1 MNNKTVKQLDRAILA
16 HGEHTGHFHEAHGGG
31 VAFFDDGTLEAPN
44 GAEVTH
50 QEHQPI
56 TVPPGTYVRSIVQ
69 EYDHFAEE
77 ARNVAD

>member
-1 MNNKTVKQLDRAILA
+1 MKQVKKLPRAILA
-16 HGEHTGHFHEAHGGG
+16 HGEHTGHYHEAHGDG
-31 VAFFDDGTLEAPN
+31 VALYEDGTLEAPH

-50 QEHQPI
+50 QEHHPI
-56 TVPPGTYVRSIVQ
+56 IVPPGIYERSIVQ

>member
-1 MNNKTVKQLDRAILA
+1 MSTRTKLERAILA
-16 HGEHTGHFHEAHGGG
+16 QGEHTGHYHEAHGSN
-31 VAFFDDGTLEAPN
+31 VAFYDDGTLEAPQ

-50 QEHQPI
+50 QEHATI
-56 TVPPGTYVRSIVQ
+56 TLPPGEYIRSIVQ

>member
-1 MNNKTVKQLDRAILA
+1 MAKRKKLEKAILA
-16 HGEHTGHFHEAHGGG
+16 HGEVTGHYHEAHGDG
-31 VAFFDDGTLEAPN
+31 VALYDDGVLEAPH

-50 QEHQPI
+50 QEHAPVAI
-56 TVPPGTYVRSIVQ
+56 PPGTYDRSIVV

>member
-1 MNNKTVKQLDRAILA
+1 MKKGAKKLEKAILA
-16 HGEHTGHFHEAHGGG
+16 YGEHTGHYHEAHGDG
-31 VAFFDDGTLEAPN
+31 VALYEDGVLEAPH

-50 QEHQPI
+50 QEHAPI
-56 TVPPGTYVRSIVQ
+56 TVPPGTYERSIVQ

>member
-1 MNNKTVKQLDRAILA
+1 MAKTRKKLDRAILA

-31 VAFFDDGTLEAPN
+31 VAFFDDGVLEAPQ

-50 QEHQPI
+50 QEHAPVVI
-56 TVPPGTYVRSIVQ
+56 PPGEYVRSIVQ
-69 EYDHFAEE
+69 EYSHFEEE